1 MVMMAMVVMMIVIVV
16 GMVWYDGGDCDGD
29 GTGLMVIAKVMV
41 MMVLR

>member
-16 GMVWYDGGDCDGD
+16 GMVWYDGGDCDG
-29 GTGLMVIAKVMV
+29 TGLMVIAKVMV